1 MGAMGRESAV
11 KSISMRPEVAQ
22 AASDAARA
30 EGATFSAWVQR
41 AVEER
46 LGTKRVAGVPKH
58 PRKVDTVS
66 TGRSS
71 FVQVAVSPG
80 ELAALREAAGR
91 AGMSMSEYVRARC
104 CYSEPDWVEVD
115 EGPVMELVRQV
126 KRVGNNVNQ
135 IAFRLNAVADHGAPR
150 VADDMSV
157 DLKMCR
163 EDLSV
168 IVDAALSLVD
178 EVEGRKRRMRG

>member
-1 MGAMGRESAV
+1 MAKGEERV
-11 KSISMRPEVAQ
+11 RVTIRFRPEVAT
-22 AASDAARA
+22 AASDAAHS
-30 EGATFSAWVQR
+30 EGSSVGAWIQR
-41 AVEER
+41 AVEQR
-46 LGTKRVAGVPKH
+46 LGSGAGAAAPRRRRCVDSESTDRKSAVRVLVN
-58 PRKVDTVS
+58 
-66 TGRSS
+66 
-71 FVQVAVSPG
+71 PG

-135 IAFRLNAVADHGAPR
+135 IAFRLNAVADRGAPR
-150 VADDMSV
+150 VAEEMSV

-163 EDLSV
+163 EDLSG
-168 IVDAALSLVD
+168 IVDAALSLMD